1 MKRNLLLI
9 AGLTFLGVKAEATL
23 LLYDAFDYPAGQLL
37 APTSG
42 AAGQFNAVANTN
54 WYYTGAATANTDPP
68 GIGSG
73 SLSYAD
79 VPSPG
84 YGGLTAPT
92 GNSVLFNYTQAG
104 AARIQVVPSVASS
117 GTFFYSGLLKVTGLT
132 GLNTNNGLFF
142 ASFNSAVGSATSLP
156 TTGTAVTRLRTD
168 PNDPSKFNVGVGKT
182 TGTTTGIIQW
192 YPTGFDLGTTIFL
205 VAQYEFISGT
215 ANDVARMW
223 VNPDVSTFGTGT
235 PPAADLT
242 SAPSGI
248 GDINLFSILLRNINT
263 VGTPAF
269 QFDELRVGT
278 TWADVTPIPEPTAV
292 GLFGL
297 GLLTLFARSRNRAL
311 VTAGLAAKPSRVCAG
326 LCCMNAALFSR
337 RTSPDIS

>member
-1 MKRNLLLI
+1 MKRTLLLI
-9 AGLTFLGVKAEATL
+9 AGLAFLGVKAEATL
-23 LLYDAFDYPAGQLL
+23 LLYDPFDYPAGELL
-37 APTSG
+37 APTDRT
-42 AAGQFNAVANTN
+42 AGQFNAVANTN
-54 WYYTGAATANTDPP
+54 WYYTGTAGANTDPP

-73 SLSYAD
+73 SLSYAA
-79 VPSPG
+79 VPAPG
-84 YGGLTAPT
+84 YAGLIAPT
-92 GNSVLFNYTQAG
+92 GNSVLFNSTQAG
-104 AARIQVVPSVASS
+104 AARIQVVPSQASS
-117 GTFFYSGLLKVTGLT
+117 GTFFYSGLLKVTGVT

-142 ASFNSAVGSATSLP
+142 ACFNSAVGSATSLP
-156 TTGTAVTRLRTD
+156 TTGTALMRLRTD
-168 PNDPSKFNVGVGKT
+168 PNDPNKFNVGVAKT
-182 TGTTTGIIQW
+182 TSTTAGVVQW

-205 VAQYEFISGT
+205 VAQYEFLSGST
-215 ANDVARMW
+215 TDDVARMW

-248 GDINLFSILLRNINT
+248 TDINLFSILLRNINT

-297 GLLTLFARSRNRAL
+297 GLFTLLARRRNR
-311 VTAGLAAKPSRVCAG
+311 VG
-326 LCCMNAALFSR
+326 
-337 RTSPDIS
+337 